1 MSTVIQSQIFEDMS
15 ASVERKA
22 LQPVFNFSPSLPP
35 ESGGHRDFISRD
47 ILQRE
52 SENDEE
58 LQKHLI
64 AGNVPTVDTIYRYL
78 LRTMRNPTNFSF
90 SVMTAAIL

>member
-64 AGNVPTVDTIYRYL
+64 AGNVPTVDTIYRYPICTIQQ
-78 LRTMRNPTNFSF
+78 R
-90 SVMTAAIL
+90 

>member
-22 LQPVFNFSPSLPP
+22 LQPVFNFCPSLPP

-64 AGNVPTVDTIYRYL
+64 AGNVPTVDTIYRYPL
-78 LRTMRNPTNFSF
+78 
-90 SVMTAAIL
+90 